1 MKRPDVLLLANA
13 IMGQFLSG
21 FASRIFIVSLP
32 TIATTLHADII
43 GIS

>member
-1 MKRPDVLLLANA
+1 MVAKLLAPSFPVA
-13 IMGQFLSG
+13 DLCSGTG

-32 TIATTLHADII
+32 TIAVALQADIP